1 MTIIYS
7 FLICIAVA
15 GIIAGFG
22 LIYTTLKYK
31 DKFENYKKELI
42 SDIIMTIFPLLC
54 LFIIIHMKSI
64 YGG

>member
-1 MTIIYS
+1 MTNMYS

-15 GIIAGFG
+15 GIISGFS
-22 LIYTTLKYK
+22 LIYTTLKHK
-31 DKFENYKKELI
+31 DIFKNYKKELV
-42 SDIIMTIFPLLC
+42 SDIIMTILPLLC